1 MDHSG
6 ARGFFAWRYGPAV
19 TSGRSLLARERERS
33 NPNLLSH
40 RLLRQ
45 EIVTELWG
53 GPSSLWIHAGVKTL
67 FEQLDGAI
75 EAGSDVGG
83 GDPQVA
89 GGFGLLSPANLADV
103 AQQVQAVP
111 SSISSMRKSHRM
123 SKSISWSAAR
133 QTAVRSKRRDLV
145 AAVLSKESDGV
156 RRWQAM
162 GIA

>member
-6 ARGFFAWRYGPAV
+6 ACGFFAWRYGPAV

-33 NPNLLSH
+33 NPNLLPY

-53 GPSSLWIHAGVKTL
+53 GPSLLIQAGVKTL

>member
-6 ARGFFAWRYGPAV
+6 ACGFFAWRYGPAV

-33 NPNLLSH
+33 NPNLLPC

-53 GPSSLWIHAGVKTL
+53 GPSLLIQAGVKTL

-83 GDPQVA
+83 GDPQIM
-89 GGFGLLSPANLADV
+89 GGFG
-103 AQQVQAVP
+103 
-111 SSISSMRKSHRM
+111 
-123 SKSISWSAAR
+123 
-133 QTAVRSKRRDLV
+133 
-145 AAVLSKESDGV
+145 
-156 RRWQAM
+156 
-162 GIA
+162 